1 MRAVDYAALTSLV
14 SKGMANMSPVHD
26 DSLPSGN
33 TAAAPQMLLAHHLK
47 QIKLP
52 TVLREYE
59 KVARECARD
68 DVDHPRYLLRLIELE
83 LIDCERRTVE
93 RRIRATGFPAVQSFD
108 FTAIL
113 GLNKMRVLY
122 LARYDYMST
131 SIVSGGDRRSHR
143 IEAWS
148 GVLLAA
154 IEVKADIS
162 LVKLAEQ
169 LQLATEH
176 GGRFAPCMI

>member
-1 MRAVDYAALTSLV
+1 MKVLRAVDYAALTSLV
-14 SKGMANMSPVHD
+14 SKGIANMSPVHD

-83 LIDCERRTVE
+83 LIDREQRTVE

-108 FTAIL
+108 
-113 GLNKMRVLY
+113 
-122 LARYDYMST
+122 YMGT
-131 SIVSGGDRRSHR
+131 SVVSGGNRRSHR